1 MKSYEKVL
9 KSYEKLSKVIKSYQ
23 KVIKTHLN
31 DARHSGNDR
40 YRKVCSL
47 KRQVPKGILNPMAN
61 KVDMIFEWNQKGF
74 R

>member
-1 MKSYEKVL
+1 MKSYEKVM
-9 KSYEKLSKVIKSYQ
+9 KSYQ
-23 KVIKTHLN
+23 KLSKVIKTHLN

-61 KVDMIFEWNQKGF
+61 KVDMIIEWIQKGF

>member
-1 MKSYEKVL
+1 MKSYEKVM
-9 KSYEKLSKVIKSYQ
+9 KSYQKLSKVT
-23 KVIKTHLN
+23 KTHLN

-61 KVDMIFEWNQKGF
+61 KVDMIIEWNQKGF